1 MHVCCRMLS
10 LLTPRQ
16 SDSVGGPIGSLR
28 EAKTVASYPNY
39 DAAYLAKRLG
49 ASDPGALQHNRYDT
63 TGQFSQAQRNKEL
76 VYLQNA
82 TKGYEAEAE
91 ECLKKEFKDW
101 LMGVHADNVNPKV
114 YNNDG
119 GGAKRRDMQGT
130 EVKDWKPT
138 WWGPHQLTYLPGVRE
153 YLREQAVNADKNSLD
168 LNVLAHLGPQ
178 NLEEAWAYFKHWVK
192 ARPVGPEECLNPP
205 VVRPDNFDL
214 PYRAGPIHMQHNTVY
229 HPDRRFL
236 STRRPY
242 LLQISPSTPSS
253 FSPFFLD
260 HHGCRSGILPSPC
273 YNRVLLASRSHLC

>member
-1 MHVCCRMLS
+1 MRVSMLS

-16 SDSVGGPIGSLR
+16 SDSVGGPIGSLS

-101 LMGVHADNVNPKV
+101 LTGVHADNVNPKV

-130 EVKDWKPT
+130 EVKNWKPT

-178 NLEEAWAYFKHWVK
+178 NLEEASWAYFPYTAGGTAIGAYSPVDVALQSPQINPATIERARNQKHDTD
-192 ARPVGPEECLNPP
+192 A
-205 VVRPDNFDL
+205 
-214 PYRAGPIHMQHNTVY
+214 A
-229 HPDRRFL
+229 
-236 STRRPY
+236 
-242 LLQISPSTPSS
+242 
-253 FSPFFLD
+253 
-260 HHGCRSGILPSPC
+260 
-273 YNRVLLASRSHLC
+273 